1 MILDNKLSKQEIIIL
16 DGAIGSEIARLGG
29 TMDSAAWCGVAN
41 KTHPEVVRRIHEE
54 YIRAGADVVTA
65 NTFATNRH
73 VLAGAGLA
81 DEAVSI
87 TTRAVK
93 LAREAVDK
101 LALHRPI
108 AVAGSMSNTVAWIPG
123 TVSPDP
129 RFFPTPAEE
138 IENYR
143 EMAET
148 LATAG
153 VDLIVMEMMFDIDRA
168 SRAVAA
174 AVETGLPVWIG
185 TSCSLLADGSVG
197 AWNKHMEEPADRFAP
212 SDVEQESKSFAPVI
226 EAMMSFEP
234 QVMGIMHSTIE
245 TMGPGLKALF
255 DRWHGPV
262 MAYPETSSQIRRGV
276 GHSVEPAVFAG
287 HCRDLVQGG
296 VQIIGGCCGTTIEH
310 IRAMVNELPN
320 AIGAR

>member
-1 MILDNKLSKQEIIIL
+1 
-16 DGAIGSEIARLGG
+16 
-29 TMDSAAWCGVAN
+29 MDSAAWCGVAN
-41 KTHPEVVRRIHEE
+41 KTHPNVVRRIHEE
-54 YIRAGADVVTA
+54 YIGAGADIVTA

-87 TTRAVK
+87 TTRAVE
-93 LAREAVDK
+93 LAREAVEK
-101 LALHRPI
+101 LAPHRPI

-129 RFFPTPAEE
+129 RFFPTPTEE

-212 SDVEQESKSFAPVI
+212 GDVQQEAKSFAPVI

-245 TMGPGLKALF
+245 TMDPGLNALF
-255 DRWHGPV
+255 ERWHGPV
-262 MAYPETSSQIRRGV
+262 MAYPETSSQCRRGA
-276 GHSVEPAVFAG
+276 GYSVEPAVFAG
-287 HCRDLVQGG
+287 HCRDWVEGG

-310 IRAMVNELPN
+310 IRAMVNELPKTMSP
-320 AIGAR
+320 RR